1 MQIAFTGP
9 RKLTTIEEQS
19 VYQDL
24 GYFIATQKAD
34 WHVGD
39 ASGLDNFIVRAAN
52 YYKKNL
58 TIYERQGNQRW
69 QFAARSKEMI
79 DSISKLSDP
88 WLYAFPNKLCPS
100 DCKPCSNPKAEGSGT
115 WLTIA
120 YAKYRGI
127 EIYLFPLIERKYR
140 YGDSSWLP
148 DWLKEEES
156 PKQLS
161 LLDS

>member
-9 RKLTTIEEQS
+9 RNLSLEEEQE
-19 VYQDL
+19 VYKNL
-24 GYFIATQKAD
+24 NFWIANQKAD

-39 ASGLDNFIVRAAN
+39 APGLDSFICRAAG

-58 TIYERQGNQRW
+58 ILYEREGNQRW
-69 QFAARSKEMI
+69 QFAARSKRMVDAI
-79 DSISKLSDP
+79 APLSDS

-100 DCKPCSNPKAEGSGT
+100 SCKPCSNPKAEGSGT
-115 WLTIA
+115 WLTIS

-127 EIYLFPLIERKYR
+127 SIYLFPLFGKKYR
-140 YGDSSWLP
+140 YNDRSWLP
-148 DWLKEEES
+148 DWLEES

-161 LLDS
+161 LFDS